1 MNPIVIITIV
11 VVVSGIFLY
20 FLIKELIKTFKNSPY
35 DPEEKEKLRGNDR
48 L

>member
-20 FLIKELIKTFKNSPY
+20 FLIKELIKTFKNRPY
-35 DPEEKEKLRGNDR
+35 DPEEKEKLRENDR